1 MPVDCTEEI
10 HHSVRKAAFQFVKE
24 KTEQTFAKSNIVDC
38 SNVYPKFT
46 IDEIKLGKTLG
57 KGNFGIVYECL
68 GFTRTERCTHRKE
81 ISSLFSASENTASMS
96 CDEEIYGD
104 GVQSRGFMADHCIRE
119 GGSSRYAVKML
130 QEDTTKCPG
139 MLIRGSIDMALE
151 TRILSSICHPNII
164 KLHACGATSP
174 YKADY
179 FIVIDRLIDTLDQ
192 RIEKWAKQQKYV
204 NSTLGRKLLDRKG
217 KRRIALLEDKLTTAL
232 DLSAAFEYLHSK
244 NILFRD
250 LKPGTSNHIEFDM
263 TFVFL
268 EF

>member
-1 MPVDCTEEI
+1 M
-10 HHSVRKAAFQFVKE
+10 A
-24 KTEQTFAKSNIVDC
+24 SNIHE
-38 SNVYPKFT
+38 KRF
-46 IDEIKLGKTLG
+46 K
-57 KGNFGIVYECL
+57 
-68 GFTRTERCTHRKE
+68 
-81 ISSLFSASENTASMS
+81 
-96 CDEEIYGD
+96 
-104 GVQSRGFMADHCIRE
+104 
-119 GGSSRYAVKML
+119 
-130 QEDTTKCPG
+130 DTT
-139 MLIRGSIDMALE
+139 LLHSISFAFA
-151 TRILSSICHPNII
+151 ILLS
-164 KLHACGATSP
+164 KT
-174 YKADY
+174 
-179 FIVIDRLIDTLDQ
+179 VIDRLIDTLDQ